1 MSEQH
6 PLVNYNF
13 IKTIGEGTFGKVKL
27 ALHKPTKEQVA
38 IKILEKAKIKNKKD
52 LERIEKE
59 IKYMKKLNH
68 PNIVKIYEIIEN
80 ENNFYISME
89 YVSGGELFN
98 YIVKNKR
105 LEENEASFFYSQII
119 HIIQEIHKYKICHRD
134 LKPENLLLTPNKT
147 IKLIDFGLSNEYEN
161 YLYTPCGSPCYASP
175 EVIKGLKYS
184 GLAIDLWASGIILFS
199 MLCGYLPFDDKNN
212 EKLFRKILKCR
223 IEFPRKFVISE
234 NAQDLI
240 KKILRPD
247 PSKRITLEE
256 ILEHPFLTYG
266 NKKYKERINMD
277 INKQD
282 KLIIDYMVNV
292 MKISNDKNIIKKNI
306 TDNRHNHYTTIFNLL
321 KKKYNE
327 GRFNYSNLLQKNDTE
342 NFNRTKILKRFNNS
356 KLNKTINTESNYNS
370 SNNNTDSSLAQD
382 IKNIIKKKVTE
393 NNNNIIIINNNN
405 NLVNQP
411 HKMNYLFNSLFT
423 ENKNTDND
431 KYKKILKK
439 IDTSVSVE
447 KPLKNNETINA
458 SKSPRIN
465 DYKSNGYKYN
475 TRIKEKKVFYKKYIN
490 TSMNQQQLN
499 TENDSIFKADS
510 FNKNLKEQSQE
521 KKMNLNLKGY
531 NEYKKR
537 FVLPL
542 HLKTLTN
549 LQYYT
554 LNNAKDKEKENQ
566 NYTKISL
573 KNSSLINSLIYGKN
587 GLKKNLDSSSTVKN
601 DQQQN
606 YNTNN
611 YRRSPENKIY
621 TKYNNYFNN
630 INDVP
635 PGDKIKYEKMNDINK
650 YTNNSL
656 INEIKTDLN
665 TNDNSSLRNSVN
677 NKDKVNYYFLN
688 TINTEPVNKNTLDL
702 SNNLNKKRLLQ
713 IGKEH
718 FYKKLNINK
727 LREERKK
734 IRVNKLIG
742 LQDKVNY
749 TNANIESINNNL
761 SERERYPKSIYL
773 NKSINNENKINYD
786 NKKLKLKLKELTEK
800 KSFNNS
806 MAYSKKIC
814 TQNKSFSKSN
824 NYFEISKNLNIYQI
838 SNRINKFC
846 TDNNLIPRQTNNKY
860 TIIIKQ
866 VNSFTID
873 INSTNDNCVLKFT
886 HENGDEAKTKKYMI
900 ELYSEIAK

>member
-1 MSEQH
+1 
-6 PLVNYNF
+6 
-13 IKTIGEGTFGKVKL
+13 
-27 ALHKPTKEQVA
+27 
-38 IKILEKAKIKNKKD
+38 
-52 LERIEKE
+52 
-59 IKYMKKLNH
+59 
-68 PNIVKIYEIIEN
+68 
-80 ENNFYISME
+80 
-89 YVSGGELFN
+89 
-98 YIVKNKR
+98 
-105 LEENEASFFYSQII
+105 
-119 HIIQEIHKYKICHRD
+119 
-134 LKPENLLLTPNKT
+134 
-147 IKLIDFGLSNEYEN
+147 
-161 YLYTPCGSPCYASP
+161 
-175 EVIKGLKYS
+175 
-184 GLAIDLWASGIILFS
+184 

-240 KKILRPD
+240 RKILRPD

-423 ENKNTDND
+423 ETKNTDND

-510 FNKNLKEQSQE
+510 FNKNLKEQSKE

-537 FVLPL
+537 FILPL